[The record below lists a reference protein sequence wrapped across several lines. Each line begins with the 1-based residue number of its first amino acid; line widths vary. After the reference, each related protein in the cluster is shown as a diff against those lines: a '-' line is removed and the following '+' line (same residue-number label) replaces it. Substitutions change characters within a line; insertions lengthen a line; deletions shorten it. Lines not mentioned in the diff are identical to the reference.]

1 MISYSLNNH
10 LWFCYPRST
19 CERFSYSWR
28 CNVYF
33 NYMCVWATSICFDAW
48 WEHSKPTTV
57 TKVTSRKMHLMTQS
71 KEDKQYTNNIWLN
84 TSAILLNQQM
94 SLYQS
99 NGSPCTTLKATNLLS
114 YKLLK
119 KITWACIVDLIICAK
134 YLVMIVG
141 LRTMAAGVVVKG
153 INLGCRSSLDIK
165 LSFSRYIFQSRKKSM
180 NCLLLQCWTSSIHTA
195 TTFLPCCLVRR

>member
-1 MISYSLNNH
+1 
-10 LWFCYPRST
+10 
-19 CERFSYSWR
+19 
-28 CNVYF
+28 
-33 NYMCVWATSICFDAW
+33 MCVWATLICFDTW

-57 TKVTSRKMHLMTQS
+57 IKVTSWKMHFKTQS
-71 KEDKQYTNNIWLN
+71 KEDKQYTNIWLN

-99 NGSPCTTLKATNLLS
+99 NGSPCTTLKATTLLS

-119 KITWACIVDLIICAK
+119 KITWACTVDLIICSK

-141 LRTMAAGVVVKG
+141 LRTMADGVVVKG

-165 LSFSRYIFQSRKKSM
+165 LSFSRYIFYSLKKVWIAHSC
-180 NCLLLQCWTSSIHTA
+180 NVERPVSIPLQL
-195 TTFLPCCLVRR
+195 FCLVVSSGGKLRGGTLLFIFFSSATVSLSSWFLFNFPEKQ